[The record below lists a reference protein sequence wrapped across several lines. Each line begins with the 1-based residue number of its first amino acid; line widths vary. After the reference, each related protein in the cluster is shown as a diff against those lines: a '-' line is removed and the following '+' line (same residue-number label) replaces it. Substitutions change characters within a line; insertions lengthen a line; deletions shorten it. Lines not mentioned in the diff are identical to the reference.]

1 MRALLAPCFALGFLT
16 LSGCTAVYT
25 VHPLATGEDNGDA
38 PELPGTWI
46 SSKDKDDKFCIQKD
60 DHGSYSLVLSDPDS
74 KAVEVYNVD
83 LVRLDNQ
90 LYGDMVYH
98 KAYFNGK
105 DYDGPAGSVDFHVI
119 SKLELSQTDMS
130 ISILDSEAIKDANKT
145 GYAPLDFID
154 TDGAMLLTSSTEDL
168 RWSLLHYS
176 DRLFAD
182 SDSEHYVKSTETGED
197 GLPLTTCSAIPSPPT
212 P

>member
-1 MRALLAPCFALGFLT
+1 M
-16 LSGCTAVYT
+16 SGCTAVYT
-25 VHPLATGEDNGDA
+25 VHPLATGDDNVDA

-46 SSKDKDDKFCIQKD
+46 SSKDADDRFCIQKD

-74 KAVEVYNVD
+74 KAVEIYDVD

-90 LYGDMVYH
+90 LYGDMVFR

-105 DYDGPAGSVDFHVI
+105 EYDGPAGSIDFHVI
-119 SKLELSQTDMS
+119 SKLELSQ
-130 ISILDSEAIKDANKT
+130 SELRVSLLGADAIEDANKT
-145 GYAPLDFID
+145 GYAPLDYLA
-154 TDGAMLLTSSTEDL
+154 TDGAFLLTTSTEDL

-182 SDSEHYVKSTETGED
+182 DDGEHYTKSTETGAD
-197 GLPLTTCSAIPSPPT
+197 GLPVTTCSAIPPP
-212 P
+212 PPPI